1 MLTGWYGVGTALQA
15 YLEQGFKGAPAK
27 KADRIAQFREM
38 SEAWPFFKKLLSN
51 MEQVLAK
58 TDLGIARR
66 YASLVPDK
74 KLRETIFGR
83 IQAEFELTLSLF
95 QRVSEHDLLAND
107 PLLGAALSERFAYI
121 DPLNHLQV
129 ELLRRHR
136 LRPGRSGRSEER
148 RVGKECVST
157 CSIRWWP
164 VY

>member
-1 MLTGWYGVGTALQA
+1 MLTGCYGVGTALQA

-27 KADRIAQFREM
+27 KADRLAQLRDM
-38 SEAWPFFKKLLSN
+38 SEAWPFFKTLLSN

-107 PLLGAALSERFAYI
+107 PLLGAALI
-121 DPLNHLQV
+121 
-129 ELLRRHR
+129 
-136 LRPGRSGRSEER
+136 SEER
-148 RVGKECVST
+148 RVGKECDVR
-157 CSIRWWP
+157 CRFRWSA
-164 VY
+164 